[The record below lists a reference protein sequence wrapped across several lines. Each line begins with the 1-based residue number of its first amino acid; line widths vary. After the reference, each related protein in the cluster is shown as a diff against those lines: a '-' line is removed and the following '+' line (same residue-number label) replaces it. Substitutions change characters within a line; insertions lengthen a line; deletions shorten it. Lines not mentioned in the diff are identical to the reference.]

1 MLIVRVEMMQGSAIE
16 EDERWQG
23 MILGAEVQAQCE
35 NIRGDFR
42 YGMVFVCI

>member
-1 MLIVRVEMMQGSAIE
+1 MQGSAIE

-23 MILGAEVQAQCE
+23 MILCAEVQTQGR
-35 NIRGDFR
+35 NIRGAFR